1 MVRLIVYNI
10 EYCEGMTGLW
20 WDYLKIWRIFFPPK
34 GLDQRIVDQI
44 KKLKPDILALVEV
57 DTGSFRSK
65 KDEVVFF
72 EKQLGMTSFVE
83 KVKYPFAGWLRLF
96 HFVPILNKQANAI
109 IAKQKL

>member
-20 WDYLKIWRIFFPPK
+20 WEYLEFWKIFSPPK
-34 GLDQRIVDQI
+34 GLDQKIVDHI
-44 KKLKPDILALVEV
+44 KKLRPDILALVEV
-57 DTGSFRSK
+57 DTGSFRAK

-83 KVKYPFAGWLRLF
+83 KVKYPFQGWLKLF
-96 HFVPILNKQANAI
+96 RYVPILNKQAMFP
-109 IAKQKL
+109 KKLLSC